1 MRIDDPSLS
10 WPLLTVDQAALDHN
24 VATVA
29 AVYADAGVE
38 FAPHVKTHM
47 STAIYRRQAAAG
59 TWGATVATPG
69 QLREVVWWGKV
80 GIRARVILANELT
93 DPREARWL
101 RETLDAGEAE
111 EVWVYVDSADGVALL
126 DTVFSEAVFPE
137 RLGVLVEVGV
147 LGGRTGVRSIAQVT
161 ALARQVTQAG
171 LRLVGVAG
179 YEGPVASGTSAG
191 ELEAVAAWCGDL
203 RAAGARIAGMVDGEV
218 VLSAGGSAH
227 ADVVLRELT
236 APLTDPAGAE
246 VGTRVVMRSGAYVAH
261 DHGHYRRSD
270 PWARL
275 GAPALRPALT
285 VRGQVLSVPEPGL
298 VVCGV
303 GRRDASS
310 DIDLPTPLTV
320 RPVDDDGLLGAPRD
334 LPEGWGTVAK
344 LNDQHAFVRVDQVAA
359 AAIRPGDVVSFGIS
373 HPCTTFQLYR
383 TAYLTDGDEILEQLQ
398 LAFH

>member
-10 WPLLTVDQAALDHN
+10 WPLLTVDRAAIEHN
-24 VATVA
+24 IATVA
-29 AVYADAGVE
+29 QLYTGAGIG

-47 STAIYRRQAAAG
+47 SPGIYRRQAAAG

-80 GIRARVILANELT
+80 GIRARVLLANELT
-93 DPREARWL
+93 DPRDAAWL
-101 RETLDAGEAE
+101 RDALDSGDVE
-111 EVWVYVDSADGVALL
+111 EVWVYADSAEGVALL
-126 DTVFSEAVFPE
+126 ERTFATAVYPE

-161 ALARQVTQAG
+161 ALARRVTQAG

-179 YEGPVASGTSAG
+179 YEGPVASGTSAA
-191 ELEAVAAWCGDL
+191 ELEAVAGWCADL
-203 RAAGARIAGMVDGEV
+203 RAAAARIAGMADGDV

-236 APLTDPAGAE
+236 RPLADPAGAP
-246 VGTRVVMRSGAYVAH
+246 VPARVILRSGAYVAH
-261 DHGHYRRSD
+261 DHGHYRRAD
-270 PWARL
+270 PWTRL
-275 GAPALRPALT
+275 GVAPLRPALT
-285 VRGQVLSVPEPGL
+285 VWAQVLSVPEPGWII
-298 VVCGV
+298 CGA

-310 DIDLPTPLTV
+310 DIDLPVPLTV
-320 RPVDDDGLLGAPRD
+320 RAVDDAGRLGAPRD
-334 LPEGWGTVAK
+334 LPEGWGRVTA
-344 LNDQHAFVRVDQVAA
+344 LNDQHAYVQADPAVTAA
-359 AAIRPGDVVSFGIS
+359 VRPGDVAGLGIS

-383 TAYLTDGDEILEQLQ
+383 TAYLTDGDEIIEQLP